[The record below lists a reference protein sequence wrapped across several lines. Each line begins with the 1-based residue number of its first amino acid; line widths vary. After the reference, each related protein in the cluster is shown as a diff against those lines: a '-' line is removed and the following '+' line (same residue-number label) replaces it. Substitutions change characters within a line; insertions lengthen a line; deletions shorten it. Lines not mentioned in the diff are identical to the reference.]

1 MVKIQRA
8 VSIFGICCLLTWVT
22 TGNRNFYIQCKKLHS
37 SEENF
42 RWEGKNLNNISR
54 TKAIAT
60 IAVFSALYAAL
71 RPVPL
76 GPMIGLSASFS
87 VSDAL
92 VPLYGIIL
100 GPYIGGLSVVI
111 GTFVGMA
118 LGKAPVF
125 LGLDFLPGLV
135 NAVAL
140 GFLVRKKWLP
150 VVVLNAGLM
159 VAFILEP
166 MTSLVMNIPL
176 GAGSIAVPY
185 VWLHII
191 AFIVLLSPL
200 SLKAAHWV
208 QTIRTGYLTAG
219 IALLSFIG
227 TMMQHLTGNLLFEI
241 VLGTPIGGMS
251 LQSFQGIW
259 AVTFFTYPVERA
271 VIVIIS
277 VLVGVPLVRI
287 LKRSLF
293 AERPDQSASL
303 KA

>member
-1 MVKIQRA
+1 MYLGVHDRKL
-8 VSIFGICCLLTWVT
+8 F
-22 TGNRNFYIQCKKLHS
+22 IQCKKLHS
-37 SEENF
+37 IEENF
-42 RWEGKNLNNISR
+42 QWEEQELNNLSKSK
-54 TKAIAT
+54 TIAS

-100 GPYIGGLSVVI
+100 GPYLGGLSVVI
-111 GTFVGMA
+111 GTFVGMV
-118 LGKAPVF
+118 LGKPPVF

-140 GFLVRKKWLP
+140 GFLIRKKWLP
-150 VVVLNAGLM
+150 VVVLNAGLIA
-159 VAFILEP
+159 AFVLEP
-166 MTSLVMNIPL
+166 MTSLVINIPF
-176 GAGSIAVPY
+176 GASLIAIPY

-208 QTIRTGYLTAG
+208 QTVRTGYLTAG
-219 IALLSFIG
+219 IAMLSFIG

-241 VLGTPIGGMS
+241 VLGPPIGGMS
-251 LQSFQGIW
+251 LQSFQGVW

-293 AERPDQSASL
+293 AERPDQSA
-303 KA
+303 